1 MIASTG
7 VNRATFLCWIM
18 MQNISAALNIEVRQA
33 DDKAQNGSV
42 TDQHA
47 KTEIEFILILKE
59 KFVANHCMIIT
70 SLS

>member
-7 VNRATFLCWIM
+7 MNRVTFLCWIM

-59 KFVANHCMIIT
+59 KFVANHWMIIT

>member
-1 MIASTG
+1 
-7 VNRATFLCWIM
+7 

-47 KTEIEFILILKE
+47 KTERIYFNIEGKVCCKSLDD
-59 KFVANHCMIIT
+59 HHIIIIIQFF
-70 SLS
+70 

>member
-1 MIASTG
+1 
-7 VNRATFLCWIM
+7 M

-59 KFVANHCMIIT
+59 KFVANHWMIIT
-70 SLS
+70 SLSYYNFLKKHSGTADN

>member
-1 MIASTG
+1 
-7 VNRATFLCWIM
+7 

-59 KFVANHCMIIT
+59 KFVANHWMIIT